1 MTMNDRRRALMA
13 ASGGALEPLPDFP
26 AIPSDYQRI
35 EYIES
40 NGGVVYTITGIILS
54 NNVQTVY
61 AKPTNTTV
69 QYWFSDRH
77 GASSFQRDIKLSA
90 TEYSVF
96 HYSEITYD
104 IGNRYNTFSGKGG
117 SGYQSA
123 RTPKIL
129 SNDATGKFF
138 GMTHNGQHHVIPCI
152 RKADNAIGL
161 YFTQN
166 SQFYANEGTGT
177 PIAGPDVT

>member
-1 MTMNDRRRALMA
+1 MRRRALMTV
-13 ASGGALEPLPDFP
+13 SGGALEPLPVFP

-40 NGGVVYTITGIILS
+40 NGDVMYTITGIVLS

-69 QYWFSDRH
+69 QNWFTDRS
-77 GASSFQRDIKLSA
+77 GVSSFQREIKLSA
-90 TEYSVF
+90 TEYGVF

-117 SGYQSA
+117 SGYATA
-123 RTPKIL
+123 RAAKIL

-138 GMTHNGQHHVIPCI
+138 GITHAGQHYVIPCI